1 MAGRIPQSFLNDLVA
16 RVDLVALIGER
27 VTLKK
32 AGKNYQG
39 LCPFHDEKSPSF
51 SVSPD
56 KQFYHCFGCG
66 ESGTALKFLM
76 EYDRLEFV
84 PAVEALAAVV
94 GVEVQREGG
103 AAPVRRVGTELYE
116 VLERASRVFQA
127 RLRKS
132 PEAIDYLKLRSLTGQ
147 TAKDFELGFAPDA
160 WDTMLTALGPNATA
174 AEGKKRGASEEEL
187 LRAGLLTQNDSG
199 RRYDRFRN
207 RVMFP
212 IRDTRGRV
220 IGFGGRVMG
229 QGEPKYLNS
238 PETDVFKKGQELYGL
253 YEARKAL
260 RQIDE
265 FFVVE
270 GYMDVIALA
279 QAGIANAV
287 ATLGTASGTV
297 HFDKLYR
304 FAPRVVCCFDGDNAG
319 RAAAWKALAAALP
332 ALKDGC
338 QLRFMFLP
346 DGEDPDSLV
355 NAEGKDGFLQR
366 AANGVSA
373 LDYLFDTLAKGLD
386 LGMPD
391 DQARLAHLAK
401 PLIETVPNGVLRGLL
416 LERLAGYI
424 GQAAIRQLQFSEP
437 ASASPRPLDAQ
448 PLASPALAA
457 ANSAAGQAA
466 ASAHK
471 APPRETQRTRRL
483 LMMLLKNPQ
492 FGRDLAAADVE
503 QLAGLA
509 SLFVDVL
516 GFVRNEA
523 DDVGVADIM
532 GYWAGQPD
540 ESLLIELAGEQPLLP
555 PTFAAFCED
564 VRQLI
569 DQRARSESA
578 SALDRMRI
586 ADQQGGLSE
595 AELKEFWVKMQA
607 EREAGTQDQKNG

>member
-16 RVDLVALIGER
+16 RIDIVALIGER
-27 VTLKK
+27 VNLKK

-84 PAVEALAAVV
+84 PAVEALASMV

-103 AAPVRRVGTELYE
+103 GAPVRRVGTELYE
-116 VLERASRVFQA
+116 VLERASRIFQA
-127 RLRKS
+127 RLRKA
-132 PEAIDYLKLRSLTGQ
+132 PDAIAYLKGRALTGQ
-147 TAKDFELGFAPDA
+147 TAKDFELGFAPEA
-160 WDTMLTALGPNATA
+160 WDTMMTALGPNTTTA
-174 AEGKKRGASEEEL
+174 SGKKGASEEEL
-187 LRAGLLTQNDSG
+187 LRAGLLTQNDRG

-207 RVMFP
+207 RIMFP

-253 YEARKAL
+253 FEARKAL

-279 QAGIANAV
+279 QAGISNAV

-297 HFDKLYR
+297 HFEKLYR
-304 FAPRVVCCFDGDNAG
+304 FAPRVICCFDGDNAG
-319 RAAAWKALAAALP
+319 RGAAWKALAAALP

-366 AANGVSA
+366 AAGGVSA

-386 LGMPD
+386 LSMPD

-401 PLIETVPNGVLRGLL
+401 PLIDTVPDGVLRGLL
-416 LERLAGYI
+416 LERLE
-424 GQAAIRQLQFSEP
+424 QH
-437 ASASPRPLDAQ
+437 
-448 PLASPALAA
+448 
-457 ANSAAGQAA
+457 AGQAA
-466 ASAHK
+466 VRHLQNSPPPAANAPARPANS
-471 APPRETQRTRRL
+471 APPRAAGASARSTPPPGRESQRTRRL
-483 LMMLLKNPQ
+483 LMMLLKQPQ
-492 FGRDLAAADVE
+492 FGRDLPAADAAALADVP
-503 QLAGLA
+503 

-516 GFVRNEA
+516 TFVRNES
-523 DDVGVADIM
+523 DDVGMADIM

-540 ESLLIELAGEQPLLP
+540 EPLLLELAGEQPLLP

-564 VRQLI
+564 VRHLI
-569 DQRARSESA
+569 DQKVRSESA
-578 SALDRMRI
+578 SALERIRDADR
-586 ADQQGGLSE
+586 QGGLSE
-595 AELKEFWVKMQA
+595 DQLREFWTKMQQ
-607 EREAGTQDQKNG
+607 EREASARD